1 MSHYYQ
7 TNKGSLEVI
16 DLPVLTIIFYLDDTD
31 LRLHT
36 VIVNRY
42 SGLTHHPL
50 LNGIS
55 DVGHHC
61 KGHTK
66 QGQLVWRCIENY
78 TRELDISYPSSLVPR
93 RIWDGGQNCHARK
106 SQSNSPQLFN
116 QDLNSHMPSLS
127 PIMTWFYPVQSFPGS
142 LLSLLMTDW

>member
-1 MSHYYQ
+1 MAPQVHMSHYYQ

-50 LNGIS
+50 LDRIS

-61 KGHTK
+61 KDTPN
-66 QGQLVWRCIENY
+66 R
-78 TRELDISYPSSLVPR
+78 DS
-93 RIWDGGQNCHARK
+93 
-106 SQSNSPQLFN
+106 
-116 QDLNSHMPSLS
+116 
-127 PIMTWFYPVQSFPGS
+127 
-142 LLSLLMTDW
+142 